1 MWDELPVVV
10 TVAPSGAEVTRADN
24 PALPHTPA
32 EIADDVLACAEAGA
46 SVCHL
51 HVREEDGSPSSRREL
66 FVEAIERIREH
77 SSIITM
83 VSTGGAVWM
92 PMDDRMTGLEADPDL
107 AGVET
112 GSMNFGE
119 DPFVTVP
126 ADARRVVERARERGI
141 GLEAEMFDVGHVV
154 AGVRM
159 LERGELPAPLR
170 ANLVFGVPGGIDATP
185 EGLEAMLRPLPA
197 GTHWSITAVG
207 RHQRRMLALALL
219 RAAGGIRSAS
229 KTVSSCAVE
238 CSPSR
243 MRSSSRTRSL
253 SCRRSAAARR
263 RSRRRASCSPARC
276 ASPAELARGQVGRV
290 SSTYRSTSRK
300 PSRR

>member
-1 MWDELPVVV
+1 MAVAAWDELPVVV
-10 TVAPSGAEVTRADN
+10 TVAPTGAEVTRADN

-32 EIADDVLACAEAGA
+32 EIAADVIACAEAGA
-46 SVCHL
+46 AVCHL
-51 HVREEDGSPSSRREL
+51 HVREDDGTPSSRREL
-66 FVEAIERIREH
+66 FAEAIERIRER
-77 SSIITM
+77 SPIITM

-92 PMDDRMTGLEADPDL
+92 PMEDRMTGLEAGPDL

-126 ADARRVVERARERGI
+126 ADARRVIERAGELGI

-185 EGLEAMLRPLPA
+185 EALDAMLRPLSA

-207 RHQRRMLALALL
+207 RHQRRMLGLAIL
-219 RAAGGIRSAS
+219 RGAGGIRVGFEDGVFLRRGVLAS
-229 KTVSSCAVE
+229 SNAELVDDAAGLV
-238 CSPSR
+238 
-243 MRSSSRTRSL
+243 RTLGRRVASIEEARQLL
-253 SCRRSAAARR
+253 SCPASVAA
-263 RSRRRASCSPARC
+263 
-276 ASPAELARGQVGRV
+276 G
-290 SSTYRSTSRK
+290 
-300 PSRR
+300 

>member
-1 MWDELPVVV
+1 VTWDELPVVV
-10 TVAPSGAEVTRADN
+10 TVAPVGAEVTRAEN

-32 EIADDVLACAEAGA
+32 EIAADVAACAEAGA

-66 FVEAIERIREH
+66 FEEAIALIREQTT
-77 SSIITM
+77 IVTM

-92 PMDDRMTGLEADPDL
+92 SIDERITGLEARPDL

-126 ADARRVVERARERGI
+126 ADARRVVERATGPGI

-154 AGVRM
+154 SAVRM
-159 LERGELPAPLR
+159 VERGELPPPLR
-170 ANLVFGVPGGIDATP
+170 ANLVFGVPGGIDAAP
-185 EGLEAMLRPLPA
+185 EALAAMLRPLAP

-207 RHQRRMLALALL
+207 RHQRRILALAILHGGGGVRVGFEDGVYL
-219 RAAGGIRSAS
+219 RRGVLAASN
-229 KTVSSCAVE
+229 
-238 CSPSR
+238 
-243 MRSSSRTRSL
+243 
-253 SCRRSAAARR
+253 
-263 RSRRRASCSPARC
+263 
-276 ASPAELARGQVGRV
+276 AELVADACELVRTLGRRPATIDEARELLACPVR
-290 SSTYRSTSRK
+290 
-300 PSRR
+300 

>member
-1 MWDELPVVV
+1 VTWDELPVVV
-10 TVAPSGAEVTRADN
+10 TVAPTGAEVTRADN

-66 FVEAIERIREH
+66 FVEAIERIRER

-92 PMDDRMTGLEADPDL
+92 PMDERMTGLEADPDL

-126 ADARRVVERARERGI
+126 ADARHVVERARERGI

-154 AGVRM
+154 AAVRM
-159 LERGELPAPLR
+159 LERDELSRPLR

-185 EGLEAMLRPLPA
+185 EALDAMVRPLPP

-219 RAAGGIRSAS
+219 RGAGGLRVGFEDGVYVRRGVLAAS
-229 KTVSSCAVE
+229 NAELVADAGALV
-238 CSPSR
+238 
-243 MRSSSRTRSL
+243 RTL
-253 SCRRSAAARR
+253 GRRVATIDQARDLL
-263 RSRRRASCSPARC
+263 ACPARV
-276 ASPAELARGQVGRV
+276 AR
-290 SSTYRSTSRK
+290 
-300 PSRR
+300 

>member
-1 MWDELPVVV
+1 MTWDELPVVV
-10 TVAPSGAEVTRADN
+10 TVAPVGAEVTRAEN

-32 EIADDVLACAEAGA
+32 EIAADVAACAEAGA

-66 FVEAIERIREH
+66 FEEAIALIREQTT
-77 SSIITM
+77 IVTM

-92 PMDDRMTGLEADPDL
+92 SIDERITGLEARPDL

-126 ADARRVVERARERGI
+126 ADARRVVERATELGI

-154 AGVRM
+154 SAVRM
-159 LERGELPAPLR
+159 VERGELLPPLR
-170 ANLVFGVPGGIDATP
+170 ANLVFGVPGGIDAAP
-185 EGLEAMLRPLPA
+185 EALAAMLRPLAP

-207 RHQRRMLALALL
+207 RHQRRILALAILHGGGGVRVGFEDGVYL
-219 RAAGGIRSAS
+219 RRGVLAASN
-229 KTVSSCAVE
+229 
-238 CSPSR
+238 
-243 MRSSSRTRSL
+243 
-253 SCRRSAAARR
+253 
-263 RSRRRASCSPARC
+263 
-276 ASPAELARGQVGRV
+276 AELVADACELVRTLGRRPATIDEARELLACPVR
-290 SSTYRSTSRK
+290 
-300 PSRR
+300 

>member
-1 MWDELPVVV
+1 VSWDELPVVV
-10 TVAPSGAEVTRADN
+10 TVAPVGAEVTRADN

-32 EIADDVLACAEAGA
+32 EIAADVVACAEAGA

-66 FVEAIERIREH
+66 FEEAIALIRERTP
-77 SSIITM
+77 IVTM

-92 PMDDRMTGLEADPDL
+92 SIEERITGLEAQPDL

-126 ADARRVVERARERGI
+126 ADARRVVERAAERGI

-154 AGVRM
+154 AAVRM
-159 LERGELPAPLR
+159 SERGELPPPLR
-170 ANLVFGVPGGIDATP
+170 ANLVFGVPGGVDATP
-185 EGLEAMLRPLPA
+185 EALEAMLRPLAP

-207 RHQRRMLALALL
+207 RHQRRMLGLAILHG
-219 RAAGGIRSAS
+219 AGGVRVGFEDGVYLRRGVLAAS
-229 KTVSSCAVE
+229 N
-238 CSPSR
+238 
-243 MRSSSRTRSL
+243 
-253 SCRRSAAARR
+253 
-263 RSRRRASCSPARC
+263 
-276 ASPAELARGQVGRV
+276 AELVADACELVRMLGRRPATIDEARDLLVCRV
-290 SSTYRSTSRK
+290 R
-300 PSRR
+300 